1 MLKFI
6 DFYNPITIRIDL
18 LNFIYSS
25 VLRNTTSTKISI
37 FKISKNLIFCPPLGR
52 IKTLS
57 KLDIIPLL
65 SKSPRNIKAYF
76 HSRHFVMVNE
86 FECVSWKINS
96 GR

>member
-1 MLKFI
+1 MLIFI
-6 DFYNPITIRIDL
+6 GFNNPFTVRIDL
-18 LNFIYSS
+18 LNFIYY
-25 VLRNTTSTKISI
+25 RMIGNTTTKISV
-37 FKISKNLIFCPPLGR
+37 FKISKTLIFQPPLGR

-65 SKSPRNIKAYF
+65 SKSPLNIKAYF

-86 FECVSWKINS
+86 FECVPWKINS